1 MQCKTASVDGAI
13 EKAQDVVIHPN
24 AVVRAANGASITI
37 GAGCV
42 IEELCVIEASSG
54 CHIEIG
60 RGNLFQV
67 GSRIRALVV
76 GDFNVFGVKSDVE
89 HGASIGSGCEIG
101 AGARI
106 APNTCML
113 DGVVVF
119 RNGVNGEQSTGVA
132 PRALEEHRISIDV
145 HRQSLLQAGSR
156 FLREH
161 RP

>member
-67 GSRIRALVV
+67 VFIS
-76 GDFNVFGVKSDVE
+76 FNSTPKLSQ
-89 HGASIGSGCEIG
+89 
-101 AGARI
+101 R
-106 APNTCML
+106 
-113 DGVVVF
+113 
-119 RNGVNGEQSTGVA
+119 QST
-132 PRALEEHRISIDV
+132 
-145 HRQSLLQAGSR
+145 
-156 FLREH
+156 
-161 RP
+161 